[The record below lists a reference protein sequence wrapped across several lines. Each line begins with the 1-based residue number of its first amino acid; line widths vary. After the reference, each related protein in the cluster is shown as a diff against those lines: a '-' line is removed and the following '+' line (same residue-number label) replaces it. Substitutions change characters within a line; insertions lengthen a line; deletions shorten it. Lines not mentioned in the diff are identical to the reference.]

1 MAKKEE
7 KRRIPEFT
15 TEEEEAEFW
24 STNDTADYWE
34 DTEEVPEGETEIAPE
49 FRAKALERAREK
61 QLLSLRLEKR
71 QIALAK
77 RIARE
82 KSIGYQTL
90 MRSWIDEGIKKELAK
105 RE

>member
-7 KRRIPEFT
+7 KKRIPEFDT
-15 TEEEEAEFW
+15 EEEAEFW
-24 STNDTADYWE
+24 STHDTADYWE
-34 DTEEVPEGETEIAPE
+34 DTEEVPEGEIEIDPK
-49 FRAKALERAREK
+49 FRAKVLKRAREK
-61 QLLSLRLEKR
+61 QLLSLRIEKR

-90 MRSWIDEGIKKELAK
+90 MRFWIEEGIKKELAK
-105 RE
+105 KK